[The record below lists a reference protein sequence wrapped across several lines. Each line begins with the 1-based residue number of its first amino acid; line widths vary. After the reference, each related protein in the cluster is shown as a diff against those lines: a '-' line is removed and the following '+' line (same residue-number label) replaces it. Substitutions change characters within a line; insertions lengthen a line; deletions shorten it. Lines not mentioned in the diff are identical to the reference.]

1 MRKGVV
7 ILGAT
12 GSIGRSAR
20 AALAALP
27 ERFHVVGL
35 VARNNLAEL
44 AAQAAEFRPEWTVT
58 TDPARAG
65 ELAELL
71 PPDLK
76 AAGGM
81 EKVHELVTAPRTDIV
96 LCAIVGT
103 AGLEPVIAALRAGKR
118 VALASKAVLVLAGEI
133 IERELAANPSAELIP
148 VDSEHS
154 AIFQCLAGR
163 KHREIRNLYLT
174 ASGGAFRTWPRE
186 RLAAA
191 TVEDALAHPTWNM
204 GAKVTIDS
212 ASMIH
217 PQSVIHSMVELNDS
231 SLIAQLSRPD
241 MRFAITYA
249 FTYPE
254 RAATNLPALDFST
267 RLGLELQLPEP
278 GRYPALVFAEEAMKR
293 GGTLPGVMNAANE
306 VAVDKFRRGEI
317 RFPAIWRIIEKTMSA
332 HEVEPQ
338 SDFQTIRVADA
349 WARAYA
355 AGLR

>member
-27 ERFHVVGL
+27 KRFHVVGL

-81 EKVHELVTAPRTDIV
+81 EKVHELVTAPQTDIV

-118 VALASKAVLVLAGEI
+118 VALASKEVLVLAGEI

-174 ASGGAFRTWPRE
+174 ASGGAFRTWP
-186 RLAAA
+186 
-191 TVEDALAHPTWNM
+191 PSP
-204 GAKVTIDS
+204 I
-212 ASMIH
+212 
-217 PQSVIHSMVELNDS
+217 
-231 SLIAQLSRPD
+231 RPG
-241 MRFAITYA
+241 IW
-249 FTYPE
+249 
-254 RAATNLPALDFST
+254 
-267 RLGLELQLPEP
+267 
-278 GRYPALVFAEEAMKR
+278 GRK
-293 GGTLPGVMNAANE
+293 
-306 VAVDKFRRGEI
+306 
-317 RFPAIWRIIEKTMSA
+317 
-332 HEVEPQ
+332 
-338 SDFQTIRVADA
+338 
-349 WARAYA
+349 
-355 AGLR
+355 